1 MGVVRWKQES
11 VDGVEKRDQMKIL
24 FCCEFY
30 APSVGG
36 VQEVIKQLAERMIAR
51 GHSVTVATTAIPS
64 RGFKELHGVK
74 IQEFA
79 VSGNLVKGMRG
90 DVDLYRRFVT
100 TGAFDVVMIKAA
112 QQWTFDALW
121 PALDRISGGKVFI
134 PCGFSCLYEPDYAG
148 YFEMLPRVLN
158 QFDHLIFYATEYR
171 DIEFVRKHGLTNF
184 SIIPNGAS
192 EAEFGVSHDRSF
204 RQRFGLQDKE
214 FLFLTVGSP
223 ASTKGHYEIA
233 AAFLQADFSGH
244 PATLIL
250 NAGSSLSGLGV
261 KPVVSSLG
269 PKARAYWR
277 SVREV
282 SESDGFPAAVA
293 HIGRGVLNKVGVR
306 TGSYARKDGGRQNT
320 FEERLLALIG
330 KIHDQ
335 RGKRVVL
342 TDLPREDLLRAYA
355 NADLF
360 VFASHVEYSPL
371 VLFESAAAG
380 TPFLSVPVG
389 NASEIA
395 EWTGAGVICP
405 ASQDD
410 RGYTEV
416 DPALFAAQW
425 SQLANDRTYLERLGA
440 AGKRNWADR
449 FTWEKIAD
457 QYEGVFRKV
466 LAHA

>member
-1 MGVVRWKQES
+1 
-11 VDGVEKRDQMKIL
+11 MKIL

-36 VQEVIKQLAERMIAR
+36 VQEVVKQLAERMVAR

-64 RGFKELHGVK
+64 RRFKELHGVK
-74 IQEFA
+74 IQEFS
-79 VSGNLVKGMRG
+79 VSGNLARGIKG
-90 DVDLYRRFVT
+90 DVDRYRRFVT

-121 PALDRISGGKVFI
+121 PSLDRISGGKVFI
-134 PCGFSCLYEPDYAG
+134 PCGFSCLYEPDYAD
-148 YFEMLPRVLN
+148 YFEMLPSVLEK
-158 QFDHLIFYATEYR
+158 FDHLIFYATEYR
-171 DIEFVRKHGLTNF
+171 DIEFARKHGLTNF

-192 EAEFGVSHDRSF
+192 EVEFGVTQDHSF
-204 RQRFGLQDKE
+204 RQRFGLHGKE

-223 ASTKGHYEIA
+223 ASMKGHYELA
-233 AAFLQADFSGH
+233 TAFLQADFSGH
-244 PATLIL
+244 PATLML
-250 NAGSSLSGLGV
+250 NAGSSLSGPAI
-261 KPVVSSLG
+261 KSVVPSLG
-269 PKARAYWR
+269 SKVQAYCR

-282 SESDGFPAAVA
+282 GESDGLPAAVA
-293 HIGRGVLNKVGVR
+293 HIGRGILNKVGVR
-306 TGSYARKDGGRQNT
+306 TGRYARNDGNRRST
-320 FEERLLALIG
+320 FEERLLALID

-335 RGKRVVL
+335 RAGKRVVL

-410 RGYTEV
+410 RGYIDV

-425 SQLANDRTYLERLGA
+425 SQLAKDRTSLERLGA

-457 QYEGVFRKV
+457 QYEEVFKEV
-466 LAHA
+466 VAHA